1 MMKYESQKIIQ
12 SQKQYEMLKN
22 SLRFMTNEDEI
33 KDICNELNRI
43 EENILNLTNEEYE
56 KVYMQTLAKKADY
69 MDEER
74 ERIHS
79 LIELIEERLAYLEK
93 RRHEHK
99 EITGLIA
106 KQPITIGEDELPDF
120 KKKISTIDKYEK
132 NVKLI
137 ELLTKEIASL
147 GERINNALEKMQSN
161 ATLNEQLEK
170 RMISLFNE
178 SFRKLD
184 LYSLPERSKEINLA
198 YNELEFSLSKASD
211 NLMKAKKTSNNE
223 LILECESMLKAAS
236 EDFNHYKEKKTI
248 LKLLEIYDLKVQNY
262 DELVKKREEINDLLR
277 SISGSELYKLVFD
290 EINKQ
295 YNTIKIESQDV
306 KTYTTLTEDK
316 EKKSKL
322 LYEIEEENS
331 SEEFLSSIKEI
342 IENERRKKEQEE
354 EERRKH
360 EEEILRQKQLEE
372 KKRQEEIL
380 KRQKQLEE
388 KRKKEIEERTRILL
402 SEKQKSV
409 INNKV
414 DNQTRSHSNT
424 STNIFKN
431 ELPSKELETPSLPRQ
446 EIPKKE
452 LKLDSPVN
460 KQEYSFFDKLIEE
473 TKTQTNNKT
482 QSKVSDEKANTNPS
496 QKESINDDS
505 KENLFMDLKKASK
518 ELPENPKP
526 EPQVEEKTVSRV
538 QKNAKTNVDAIPV
551 IQNNKLVPE
560 KVDEEV
566 IKQEEIDKRFK
577 EDSKP
582 LEDFSVEDIIFPEMP
597 M

>member
-1 MMKYESQKIIQ
+1 MMKYESQKVIQ

-22 SLRFMTNEDEI
+22 SLRFMTSEDEI

-106 KQPITIGEDELPDF
+106 KQPITIGEDELAEF

-147 GERINNALEKMQSN
+147 SERINNALEKMQSN

-248 LKLLEIYDLKVQNY
+248 LKLLEIYDLKVQSY

-290 EINKQ
+290 EVNKQ
-295 YNTIKIESQDV
+295 YNTIKIENQDV
-306 KTYTTLTEDK
+306 KTYTTLNEDK

-331 SEEFLSSIKEI
+331 SEEFLSRIKNL
-342 IENERRKKEQEE
+342 IENEKRKKEQEE

-414 DNQTRSHSNT
+414 DNQNQTHTNS
-424 STNIFKN
+424 ST
-431 ELPSKELETPSLPRQ
+431 KELEIPSLPRQ

-452 LKLDSPVN
+452 LKLDSPAN

-473 TKTQTNNKT
+473 TNNQTQVEANDK
-482 QSKVSDEKANTNPS
+482 KVNS
-496 QKESINDDS
+496 SIG
-505 KENLFMDLKKASK
+505 ENEAIREEAIEDIFLDLKRASE
-518 ELPENPKP
+518 ELPTEA
-526 EPQVEEKTVSRV
+526 EVETKTDEKTVSHV
-538 QKNAKTNVDAIPV
+538 KNNTKTNIDVIPV

-560 KVDEEV
+560 KVDEEIV
-566 IKQEEIDKRFK
+566 KQNEIDKRFK